1 MYLIK
6 HAPTNYKLKGLTM
19 RALNFNSDFTTNDD
33 QIDVAAFYD
42 SLVNGLTD
50 LHDLTA
56 EEINEH
62 IDNLQ
67 F

>member
-1 MYLIK
+1 
-6 HAPTNYKLKGLTM
+6 M
-19 RALNFNSDFTTNDD
+19 RALNFNSEYTTNDE
-33 QIDVAAFYD
+33 QIDAAAYYD

-50 LHDLTA
+50 LHDLTP
-56 EEINEH
+56 EEINNH

>member
-1 MYLIK
+1 
-6 HAPTNYKLKGLTM
+6 M

-33 QIDVAAFYD
+33 QIDAVAFYD